1 MAEVIPIAMEA
12 TAVRTAD
19 DQAVL
24 PGMAYRSYVLF
35 LLVLVGAVAMLDRMI
50 LTILVEPIRRE
61 FSLSDSQIGLLTG
74 IAFALVYALA
84 CIPVARLAD
93 RTSHKAVIGAA
104 VTLWS
109 LMTFISGF
117 AQNFVQIFFGRVGV
131 GLGEAGSTAPSQA
144 LLSDLFPQ
152 RQRSTVM
159 AIYLLGAPIGTGV
172 GLGVGGWAL
181 GEFGWRAA
189 MMLAGVPGLI
199 LGPLIFLTVRNT
211 RKGLADGITKVVA
224 QKPLPETLGIL
235 WRIPTLPLMLGA
247 TMINSVGGLAVYTWF
262 PAFLERSHGMTSA
275 QIGGG
280 LGLAMASGSIIGHL
294 AGGPLADL
302 LGRRDLRWH
311 LWIPTI
317 TTLLVG
323 VIGATVLNAPPTWV
337 FPLIGLQVFMSGL
350 FSAPMLAIA
359 TTLPPVWAR
368 ATSAACNLLLINI
381 VGLGLGSWAVGQLS
395 DLLRPAYGEESLR
408 IALLCILVLAIPA
421 SFLYYLASRRY
432 RADFANARVRLGEES
447 MPVSMGH

>member
-1 MAEVIPIAMEA
+1 MSESVPTPIET
-12 TAVRTAD
+12 TANPRGY
-19 DQAVL
+19 DQTVL
-24 PGMAYRSYVLF
+24 PSLAYRGYVLF
-35 LLVLVGAVAMLDRMI
+35 MLVMVGAVAMIDRTI

-74 IAFALVYALA
+74 VAFALVYAVA
-84 CIPVARLAD
+84 CVPAARLAD
-93 RTSHKAVIGAA
+93 RTSHKAVIAAA

-109 LMTFISGF
+109 FMTVLCGL
-117 AQNFVQIFFGRVGV
+117 AQNFVQMFLGRVGV
-131 GLGEAGSTAPSQA
+131 GLGEAGSSAPSQA

-172 GLGVGGWAL
+172 GLGLGGWAL
-181 GEFGWRAA
+181 GEYGWRTA
-189 MMLAGVPGLI
+189 MILAGVPGLI
-199 LGPLIFLTVRNT
+199 LGPLVFLTIRNM
-211 RKGLADGITKVVA
+211 RKGLADGITQVTA
-224 QKPLPETLGIL
+224 QKPLAETIGIL
-235 WRIPTLPLMLGA
+235 WRIPTLPLMLAA
-247 TMINSVGGLAVYTWF
+247 TMVNSVAGFGIFTWI
-262 PAFLERSHGMTSA
+262 PAFLERSHGLTSA

-280 LGLAMASGSIIGHL
+280 LGLAMASGSILGHL

-317 TTLLVG
+317 TSLLVG
-323 VIGATVLNAPPTWV
+323 VIVASVLNAPPALI
-337 FPLIGLQVFMSGL
+337 FPLIGLQVFVSGL
-350 FSAPMLAIA
+350 FSAPMMAIA

-381 VGLGLGSWAVGQLS
+381 VGLGFGSWAVGQLS

-408 IALLCILVLAIPA
+408 IALLCTLVLVIPT
-421 SFLYYLASRRY
+421 SFLYYLASRHY
-432 RADFANARVRLGEES
+432 RADFANARTRLGEEA
-447 MPVSMGH
+447 MPASTGH